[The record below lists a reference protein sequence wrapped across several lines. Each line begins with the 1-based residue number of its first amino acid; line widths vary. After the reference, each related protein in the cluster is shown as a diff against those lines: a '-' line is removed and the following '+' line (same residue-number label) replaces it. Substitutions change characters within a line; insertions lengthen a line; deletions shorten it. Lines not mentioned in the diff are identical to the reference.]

1 MVALVAAA
9 LLATPQTGFAF
20 GRTGGNIRP
29 FRVAIST
36 DGAVHASGAAPRHE
50 RTLTKLELATLNR
63 VAYETRFAMLP
74 AHRECVR
81 ALPDAATL
89 FIRVGGHTVRV
100 HGTCVSRFNRLWT
113 TLAKSIRPD

>member
-63 VAYETRFAMLP
+63 VAYETRFATLP
-74 AHRECVR
+74 ARRLCAR

-89 FIRVGGHTVRV
+89 FIRVGGRTVRV
-100 HGTCVSRFNRLWT
+100 HGTCGPRFSRLWA
-113 TLAKSIRPD
+113 TLAKTIRPD

>member
-9 LLATPQTGFAF
+9 LLTTPQTGFAF

-36 DGAVHASGAAPRHE
+36 DGAIHATGAAPAHE
-50 RTLTKLELATLNR
+50 DKLSKLELATLNR
-63 VAYETRFAMLP
+63 VAYETGFATLP
-74 AHRECVR
+74 VHRVCVR

-89 FIRVGGHTVRV
+89 FIRVGGRTIRL
-100 HGTCVSRFNRLWT
+100 HGTCEPRFSRLWT
-113 TLAKSIRPD
+113 TLAKTIRPD